1 MKEILF
7 TLILIYLAFI
17 GNAVANETY
26 LSCQLMKIID
36 HKENKTTDFINDPL
50 YKQLQTKLI
59 FIYQIKQNKLKTV
72 KASSSSR
79 KVSGEIISKDID
91 VSKAITSKLYKKTDK
106 ELIFKNKDVTTII
119 DRFNFVMVDKSLN
132 GEDHY
137 KCAKIDALL

>member
-1 MKEILF
+1 
-7 TLILIYLAFI
+7 
-17 GNAVANETY
+17 
-26 LSCQLMKIID
+26 MKIID
-36 HKENKTTDFINDPL
+36 LKENKTTDFINDPL

-72 KASSSSR
+72 KASSSRR
-79 KVSGEIISKDID
+79 KVSGKIITKDID
-91 VSKAITSKLYKKTDK
+91 VSKAVTSNLYKKTDK

-119 DRFNFVMVDKSLN
+119 DRFNFDMVDKSLN